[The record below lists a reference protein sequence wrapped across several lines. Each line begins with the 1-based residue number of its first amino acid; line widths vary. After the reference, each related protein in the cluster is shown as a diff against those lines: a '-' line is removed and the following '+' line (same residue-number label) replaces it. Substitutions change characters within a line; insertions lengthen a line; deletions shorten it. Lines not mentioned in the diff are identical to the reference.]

1 MKIGQDQNDLA
12 TEDDRMIWNRNLMTA
27 GLVLAATTGI
37 ANAQAPTPAQPGGA
51 VAAPAHT
58 APAAG
63 DHDRRSGDLPGPIDS
78 LGDLQDTGRMVF
90 KMADTNNDGQ
100 ISQKEAIDAANLS
113 IGGFFFR
120 ADANG
125 DGVLSQD
132 EARQARQDLMTQKP
146 LLRYVA
152 QQIRSDRNQNA
163 GNAAGGNNAG
173 TNPAAAIGNL
183 LDANNDR
190 QIQATEVRQAVQTA
204 VQGLFAVA
212 DTNRD
217 GQVSPTE
224 LNAAMIGAARSAAQA
239 AFQQADADR
248 NGSLSREEFDR
259 AIVQPAN
266 VIFGILDANNDGQ
279 ISPQEAQQA
288 RRIVGG
294 QLQQLMVPEPANSA
308 RNLIRSG
315 AAPDQVTPVP
325 AVPVQA
331 PAPTGAP
338 R

>member
-1 MKIGQDQNDLA
+1 M
-12 TEDDRMIWNRNLMTA
+12 TWNRNLLSA
-27 GLVLAATTGI
+27 GLVLATTAGM
-37 ANAQAPTPAQPGGA
+37 ALAQAPTPAQPGGA
-51 VAAPAHT
+51 NETTRAAQNPRHNS
-58 APAAG
+58 
-63 DHDRRSGDLPGPIDS
+63 DRRAGDLPGPIDS

-125 DGVLSQD
+125 DGILSQD
-132 EARQARQDLMTQKP
+132 EARQARQDLFNQKP

-152 QQIRSDRNQNA
+152 EQARADKAQNA
-163 GNAAGGNNAG
+163 GNNAAGNNAG

-183 LDANNDR
+183 LDANNDK
-190 QIQATEVRQAVQTA
+190 QIQATEVRQAVQTT

-217 GQVSPTE
+217 GQMSPTE

-248 NGSLSREEFDR
+248 NGSLSRAEFDK
-259 AIVQPAN
+259 AIIQPAN

-315 AAPDQVTPVP
+315 AAPDQVAPVP
-325 AVPVQA
+325 AVPIPATA
-331 PAPTGAP
+331 PATGAP

>member
-1 MKIGQDQNDLA
+1 
-12 TEDDRMIWNRNLMTA
+12 MIFNRHLMTA

-51 VAAPAHT
+51 ATAAPART

-63 DHDRRSGDLPGPIDS
+63 DNEDRRAGDLPGPIDS

-125 DGVLSQD
+125 DGILSQD

-146 LLRYVA
+146 LLRYIA
-152 QQIRSDRNQNA
+152 QQVRSDRNQNA

-183 LDANNDR
+183 LDANNDK

-248 NGSLSREEFDR
+248 NGSLSRDEFDK
-259 AIVQPAN
+259 AIIQPAN

-294 QLQQLMVPEPANSA
+294 QLQQLMIPEPANSA

-315 AAPDQVTPVP
+315 AQPDQVAPVP
-325 AVPVQA
+325 AVPVPATA
-331 PAPTGAP
+331 PAPAAAP

>member
-1 MKIGQDQNDLA
+1 
-12 TEDDRMIWNRNLMTA
+12 MIWNRNLMTA

-37 ANAQAPTPAQPGGA
+37 ANAQAPTPVQPGGA
-51 VAAPAHT
+51 VVAPART
-58 APAAG
+58 TPAAG
-63 DHDRRSGDLPGPIDS
+63 DDHDRRAGDLPGPIDS

-146 LLRYVA
+146 LLRYVV
-152 QQIRSDRNQNA
+152 QQVRSDRNQNA

-183 LDANNDR
+183 LDANNDK
-190 QIQATEVRQAVQTA
+190 QIQATEVRQAVQTT

-217 GQVSPTE
+217 GQMSPTE
-224 LNAAMIGAARSAAQA
+224 LNAAIIGAARSAAQA

-248 NGSLSREEFDR
+248 NGSLSRDEFDK
-259 AIVQPAN
+259 AIIQPAN

-288 RRIVGG
+288 RRVVGG
-294 QLQQLMVPEPANSA
+294 QLQQLMIPEPANSA

-315 AAPDQVTPVP
+315 AQPDQVAPVP
-325 AVPVQA
+325 AVPVPA
-331 PAPTGAP
+331 PAPAAAP

>member
-1 MKIGQDQNDLA
+1 
-12 TEDDRMIWNRNLMTA
+12 MIWNRNLMTA

-51 VAAPAHT
+51 ATAAPART

-63 DHDRRSGDLPGPIDS
+63 NDQDRRAGDLPGPIDS

-125 DGVLSQD
+125 DGILSQD
-132 EARQARQDLMTQKP
+132 EARQARQDLLTQKP

-152 QQIRSDRNQNA
+152 QQAKADRNQNA
-163 GNAAGGNNAG
+163 GDNNAG
-173 TNPAAAIGNL
+173 SNPAAAIGNL
-183 LDANNDR
+183 LDANNDK
-190 QIQATEVRQAVQTA
+190 QIQSTEVRQAVQTT

-217 GQVSPTE
+217 GQMSPTE

-248 NGSLSREEFDR
+248 NGSLSRDEFDK
-259 AIVQPAN
+259 AIIQPAN
-266 VIFGILDANNDGQ
+266 VVFGILDANNDGQ

-294 QLQQLMVPEPANSA
+294 QLQHLMIPEPANSA

-315 AAPDQVTPVP
+315 AAPDQVAPVP
-325 AVPVQA
+325 AVPVPA
-331 PAPTGAP
+331 PAPATTGAP